1 MLESFGKEVGVKS
14 PSYLNLCIY
23 DFAALPVRFMSSTG
37 RADANR
43 ADTVARPA
51 RSGFGAG
58 LAVDHLK
65 RQNGQRPV
73 PVIEANTVPAVA
85 ARVATS
91 TATSA

>member
-1 MLESFGKEVGVKS
+1 LFVSC
-14 PSYLNLCIY
+14 L
-23 DFAALPVRFMSSTG
+23 SSVSGSTEGNRVDTG
-37 RADANR
+37 
-43 ADTVARPA
+43 ARPA

-58 LAVDHLK
+58 LAVDYLK

-73 PVIEANTVPAVA
+73 PVTEANTVPAVA